1 MPTDEFFNT
10 GIYTY
15 LWVFN
20 KNKPV
25 ERKDKVILINA
36 SDLYVPLKKS
46 RGKKRKEMD
55 LDNRSIIVRTLSEFK
70 DTSFAKVFDK
80 WHFYFNKQSI
90 MLTNVDENGKS
101 LEAVLPVKTNK
112 DGEET
117 RAKSIPLKPIKIMQV
132 ATDDSPLIELT
143 DFEISTFDKTK
154 FSSLDDYFENHLK
167 PIIAELDYKEM
178 NLKVITDKATY
189 WYDADLETIIEE
201 AKGKQ
206 KVLGCGKIVIKANLK
221 KLVKSKEALITIT
234 VELTPDYQKDYEII
248 PFSPNP
254 EENQQRIDDF
264 MAKYISKPFEY
275 IDNVVGAEINFN
287 KVFYKPEQLRNVPEI
302 VGDLE
307 ALDGKLKNLENELV
321 L

>member
-1 MPTDEFFNT
+1 
-10 GIYTY
+10 
-15 LWVFN
+15 
-20 KNKPV
+20 
-25 ERKDKVILINA
+25 
-36 SDLYVPLKKS
+36 
-46 RGKKRKEMD
+46 MD

-101 LEAVLPVKTNK
+101 LEAVLPVKINK

-117 RAKSIPLKPIKIMQV
+117 RVKSIPLKPVKIMQV
-132 ATDDSPLIELT
+132 ATEDSPSIELT
-143 DFEISTFDKTK
+143 DFEISTFDKSK
-154 FSSLDDYFENHLK
+154 FNSLDDYFENHLK

-178 NLKVITDKATY
+178 NLKVISEKATY
-189 WYDADLETIIEE
+189 WYDADRETIIEE

-206 KVLGCGKIVIKANLK
+206 KMLGCGKIVIKANLK
-221 KLVKSKEALITIT
+221 KIVKSKKALITIS

-248 PFSPNP
+248 PYSPNP
-254 EENQQRIDDF
+254 EENKQRIADF
-264 MAKYISKPFEY
+264 MAKYITKPFEY
-275 IDNVVGAEINFN
+275 LDNVVGAEINFN
-287 KVFYKPEQLRNVPEI
+287 KVFYKPEQLREVPEI

-307 ALDGKLKNLENELV
+307 ALEGKLKNLENELV